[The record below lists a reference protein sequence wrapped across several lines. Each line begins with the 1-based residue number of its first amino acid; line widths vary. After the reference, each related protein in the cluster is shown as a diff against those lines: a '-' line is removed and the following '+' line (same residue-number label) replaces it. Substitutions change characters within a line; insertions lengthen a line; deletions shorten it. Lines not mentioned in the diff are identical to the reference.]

1 MALLSTQYRYCRVLV
16 LCHWLCRD
24 VVSAPVPSH
33 DTQSHSD
40 QHCSFSLWSSMSC
53 CLSHRHW
60 LVGWDLSN
68 KASGW
73 TGCHHDPGGWSA
85 LEPCGLRTEP
95 PLGLKPEGSALQHWE
110 AKKKKRKKKS
120 LLCHST
126 SRSTSIYCFEMWIVG
141 TNDGICAHNKPQQ
154 HSFTAMVCPP
164 GSGGWMW
171 KQLRGL
177 FLCQRAE
184 KPHVPPSG
192 VPQEVTSSPFQTA
205 SRSCWLVAAA
215 RSFSSRYLRPHLI
228 TDCQF
233 TSLQIFVV
241 WVSIVC
247 VKDGCLSFFKSI
259 VSTVRLQK

>member
-110 AKKKKRKKKS
+110 AKKKKKKIKASSVTRRQDRLRFIALKCELLGQMMVFAHTTNHSNTVSQPWFVLLGLEVECESSSEDYFSAKGPRSRTFLRQVSRRKWHRHRFKPLHGPADSSLPLAASVLDISVHTWSPIVNLHHFRS
-120 LLCHST
+120 LL
-126 SRSTSIYCFEMWIVG
+126 
-141 TNDGICAHNKPQQ
+141 
-154 HSFTAMVCPP
+154 
-164 GSGGWMW
+164 
-171 KQLRGL
+171 
-177 FLCQRAE
+177 
-184 KPHVPPSG
+184 
-192 VPQEVTSSPFQTA
+192 
-205 SRSCWLVAAA
+205 
-215 RSFSSRYLRPHLI
+215 
-228 TDCQF
+228 
-233 TSLQIFVV
+233 
-241 WVSIVC
+241 SIVC